1 VPGRVR
7 SLEPT
12 AQLVRLLHA
21 KPGSE
26 GTAKRGRLRWR
37 GQFHPTPASAV
48 YTVEILHTVGFRPEI
63 RVIDPE
69 MEHRPGEALPHVFPG
84 DLLCVYRGDQWTAD
98 KPLAA
103 ILPWITEWLFYYE
116 LWLGTGRWYG
126 GGHEVRTGK
135 KNARSTERGTDGL
148 PSRAGRM

>member
-1 VPGRVR
+1 MAGRVH
-7 SLEPT
+7 SLEPA
-12 AQLVRLLHA
+12 AQLLRLRNA

-26 GTAKRGRLRWR
+26 GTAKRGHLRWR
-37 GQFHPTPASAV
+37 GQFQPTSASAV
-48 YTVEILHTVGFRPEI
+48 YTVEIQHTVGLRPEI

-69 MEHRPGEALPHVFPG
+69 LERRPGEALPHVFPG

-98 KPLAA
+98 KPLTA

-116 LWLGTGRWYG
+116 LWLGTGQWHG

-135 KNARSTERGTDGL
+135 KAARTTERGTTG
-148 PSRAGRM
+148 PSSRGGRP